1 MDVQNCEANSSGE
14 EDKMS
19 TLATLSS
26 FFGTVWFVALVGVA
40 GFAAGLAFKDPFL
53 KLVTGGKYGS

>member
-1 MDVQNCEANSSGE
+1 
-14 EDKMS
+14 MS

-40 GFAAGLAFKDPFL
+40 GFAAGMAFKDPFL